1 MTFLAR
7 TRVAIATVVLLG
19 ATAFAQMIDNTQA
32 PNTAKA
38 GINKSLLDE
47 IGAGRGDVMTS
58 GSSVYLINRD
68 PFRSIRRGRQ
78 LFQRKFT
85 RLQGQGANEKDG
97 VGDINNDIAIGAG
110 LSDSCA
116 LCHGRPRGS
125 AGTGGNVVTRPDSRD
140 AGHLFGLGL
149 KEMLADE
156 ITTDLR
162 STRDLSVTMA
172 KQMKRPM
179 TLKLISKG
187 VHYGLITGKPD
198 GSVDTSRV
206 QGVDSDL
213 RVKPFFAEG
222 STISLRE
229 FIVGALHNEMGLEAS
244 SDPDLLTASAGGRV
258 VTPSGMVLDGS
269 KDKISPP
276 PAPDEQNGNEVD
288 PAIVDHLEFYL
299 LNYFKPGHGEP
310 NVIADRGRRAFKR
323 VGCTSCHVSDL
334 TINHDRRVADLE
346 TAYDSTRGI
355 FNNLFATATPLYNE
369 VDDGT
374 GLPHLKLPLG
384 NPFVVQDLFTDFK
397 RHDLGANFYERNWD
411 GTMQTQFLTRALWG
425 VGTTG
430 PYGHD
435 GRSITLHDVILRH
448 GGEAQA
454 SRDAYAHLPVI
465 EQIQLQTF
473 LNSLVLFPPDDTAS
487 SLDPG
492 DPNKSGFP
500 QFGHGSIKLTVLF
513 NDPTDPE

>member
-7 TRVAIATVVLLG
+7 TRVSIAAVVLLG

-47 IGAGRGDVMTS
+47 IGAGRGDVRTA

-78 LFQRKFT
+78 LFQRKYT

-97 VGDINNDIAIGAG
+97 VGDINTDIAIGAG

-162 STRDLSVTMA
+162 STRDLAVTLA
-172 KQMKRPM
+172 KQMKRPR

-187 VHYGLITGKPD
+187 VNYGFITGNPD

-244 SDPDLLTASAGGRV
+244 SDPDLLAASAGARV

-276 PAPDEQNGNEVD
+276 PAPDEQNGNEID
-288 PAIVDHLEFYL
+288 PSIVDHLEFYL

-310 NVIADRGRRAFKR
+310 NAMADHGRRVFKR
-323 VGCTSCHVSDL
+323 IGCTSCHVADL
-334 TINHDRRVADLE
+334 TVNHDRRVADLE
-346 TAYDSTRGI
+346 TVYDPTRGI
-355 FNNLFATATPLYNE
+355 FNNLFATATPLYHE

-374 GLPHLKLPLG
+374 GLPHLKLPLA
-384 NPFVVQDLFTDFK
+384 NPFVVQDIFTDFK

-454 SRDAYAHLPVI
+454 SRDAYAHLAAI

-473 LNSLVLFPPDDTAS
+473 LNSLILFPPDDTAS
-487 SLDPG
+487 TLDPG
-492 DPNKSGFP
+492 DPTKQGFP